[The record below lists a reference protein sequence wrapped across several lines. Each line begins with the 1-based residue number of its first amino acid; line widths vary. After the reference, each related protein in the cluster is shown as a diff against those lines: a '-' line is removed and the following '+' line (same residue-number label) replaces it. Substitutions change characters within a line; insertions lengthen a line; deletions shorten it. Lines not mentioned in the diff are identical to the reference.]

1 MRPNRSR
8 VQCEP
13 RRAFAVVR
21 ACAAVAAAAMLA
33 LGASARAASQAQAAP
48 AKSAA
53 SPAQG
58 ASGAASGAAPAAS
71 TIPQRLV
78 PEMGCP
84 CGVHVPVTSA
94 EPHFEESMR
103 LTAVGEWSKALGEAE
118 LAARMGPRNRNYL
131 NQKAVALFNAGRA
144 DDAFKV
150 WNGLKEEKVE
160 GCEMTFYLN
169 ALCRKAMWKEAVALA
184 PLAIENCR
192 TSADAH
198 VLHAIA
204 LQALGRYSE
213 ALNESREATA
223 LDPQSGAAHY
233 QESSVQADMGNYD
246 ASSEAAGRALKIDG
260 KDAAAMAA
268 MAIAKSKQGK
278 TDEAVK
284 WAQDAAKSTSDPAF
298 LRVAGQVLAGT
309 GKQREA
315 IGAFDRSL
323 AAGFDPATAYDR
335 AAALESLG
343 DRAAAR
349 QAFEDIESRSPGF
362 KDVASRIASLKK

>member
-8 VQCEP
+8 VQCER

-48 AKSAA
+48 AKSSA
-53 SPAQG
+53 SSAQS
-58 ASGAASGAAPAAS
+58 ASGAASGAAPSAS

-315 IGAFDRSL
+315 IVAFDRSL

-362 KDVASRIASLKK
+362 KDVASRIASLKN

>member
-8 VQCEP
+8 VPCAMSSAFDAL
-13 RRAFAVVR
+13 RASAI
-21 ACAAVAAAAMLA
+21 VAAAGLLA
-33 LGASARAASQAQAAP
+33 PGASEHAAPQAQAAP
-48 AKSAA
+48 S
-53 SPAQG
+53 
-58 ASGAASGAAPAAS
+58 APAKQPPAP
-71 TIPQRLV
+71 TGRPAPANAIPQRLV

-84 CGVHVPVTSA
+84 CGTHVPIPSA
-94 EPHFEESMR
+94 EPHFQESMR
-103 LTAVGEWSKALGEAE
+103 LTGAGEWSKALGEAE
-118 LAARMGPRNRNYL
+118 LAAKMGPKNRNYL
-131 NQKAVALFNAGRA
+131 NQKAVALFNAGRPE
-144 DDAFKV
+144 DAFKV

-233 QESSVQADMGNYD
+233 QESSVQSDMGNYD

-268 MAIAKSKQGK
+268 MAVAKSKQGK
-278 TDEAVK
+278 AEEAAK
-284 WAQDAAKSTSDPAF
+284 WAQDAAKATSDPAF
-298 LRVAGQVLAGT
+298 LRMAGQVLAGT

-349 QAFEDIESRSPGF
+349 QAFEDIESKAPGF
-362 KDVASRIASLKK
+362 KDVAARIAALKK